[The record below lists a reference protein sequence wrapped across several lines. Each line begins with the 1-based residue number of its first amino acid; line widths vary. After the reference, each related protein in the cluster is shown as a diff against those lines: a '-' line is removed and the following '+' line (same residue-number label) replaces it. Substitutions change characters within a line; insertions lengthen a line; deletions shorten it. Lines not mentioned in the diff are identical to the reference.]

1 MSEHRHDV
9 VVITEWDADRFH
21 ARVAEFER
29 QAYVQRRETYTI
41 LADTDPD
48 TGVVRHRHAMEMV
61 RDDEV

>member
-9 VVITEWDADRFH
+9 IVVMEWDAESFH

-29 QAYVQRRETYTI
+29 QGFTQRRETYTI
-41 LADTDPD
+41 LAEADPD

-61 RDDEV
+61 RDDQV